1 VPISDTYP
9 RETREFVGVLVFM
22 DETAFVPTK
31 LQVVRRFDR
40 PADADWLDPQQIAGP
55 DESTDYG
62 FYLDDPWLPDSDP
75 DRVGTWSVWAK
86 ADVPAE
92 GSVVM
97 LAGRFTLT

>member
-1 VPISDTYP
+1 MPISDTYP

-22 DETAFVPTK
+22 DEDAFVPTK

-40 PADADWLDPQQIAGP
+40 PADSDWLDPEEIVGP
-55 DESTDYG
+55 DSEPEYG
-62 FYLDDPWLPDSDP
+62 FYLADPWVVETA

-86 ADVPAE
+86 AEVPGE
-92 GSVVM
+92 GTVVM

>member
-1 VPISDTYP
+1 MPIADSYP

-22 DETAFVPTK
+22 DQTAFVPTK

-40 PADADWLDPQQIAGP
+40 PATEDWLDPQSVVGP
-55 DESTDYG
+55 ESETDYG
-62 FYLDDPWLPDSDP
+62 FYLDEPWLPQADA

-86 ADVPAE
+86 ADVPSE
-92 GSVVM
+92 GNVVM